1 MILGFSLIS
10 YNKSLVIHLAEA
22 LSFPALST
30 VFIVLNL
37 KDSLV
42 WHPDSSIPWTPVVGI
57 FLHRRFDA
65 LDWICQRHREKKMPF
80 RSGSTSVVPTKNPR
94 AWESVSSLGE
104 SKEIACV
111 WWFLVIIR
119 SKPPSRCRSCIYTC
133 RGWWGWR

>member
-42 WHPDSSIPWTPVVGI
+42 WHPDSSQFHGH
-57 FLHRRFDA
+57 L
-65 LDWICQRHREKKMPF
+65 
-80 RSGSTSVVPTKNPR
+80 
-94 AWESVSSLGE
+94 
-104 SKEIACV
+104 
-111 WWFLVIIR
+111 
-119 SKPPSRCRSCIYTC
+119 
-133 RGWWGWR
+133 WWGFFFTDDLTLSIESAKDTEKRKCLSGQGAPVWCRPKTLGHENQYPHWEKARRLLVCGGFW